1 MTNTAFVL
9 LSEEDE
15 MTVSR
20 DVLESLP
27 QSLYRAL
34 PWAAHTID
42 SCVKIVAEAQ
52 RTNNPRRV
60 RAWIDF
66 ERATPSGE
74 DILGCLDSVIHEMT
88 QPGEGFAD
96 RVRFANKLRQEALDY
111 LRTSGAMASAQ
122 STVDPQAAAQADG
135 LVAALRLHDPALAE
149 HAEITAQLATRL
161 AVSMGLD
168 TETVARVTLTARLH
182 DLGKM
187 RISRSIMNKPLPLT
201 AAEREEVQSYPAIGA
216 ETLATMPALAP
227 IAPLVRAQREWF
239 NGHGYPAGTARE
251 EIPLESRIV
260 ALCDAFH
267 TMTLARPY
275 RQAVSSNEAMAQ
287 IVAGSGTQFDPE
299 LVTAFTAMLGYR
311 GRIAQSA

>member
-1 MTNTAFVL
+1 M
-9 LSEEDE
+9 EEDE

-27 QSLYRAL
+27 QSLYRSL

-66 ERATPSGE
+66 ERGMPSGE
-74 DILGCLDSVIHEMT
+74 EILGTLDNVLHQMT
-88 QPGEGFAD
+88 LPGDAFAD
-96 RVRFANKLRQEALDY
+96 RVKFANKLRQEALDY

-122 STVDPQAAAQADG
+122 STLDPHASSLADG
-135 LVAALRLHDPALAE
+135 LVAALRLHDPVLADHSE
-149 HAEITAQLATRL
+149 LTAEFATRL
-161 AVSMGLD
+161 AVTMGLD
-168 TETVARVTLTARLH
+168 DATVARVTLTARLH

-187 RISRSIMNKPLPLT
+187 RISRSIMNKPMPLT
-201 AAEREEVQSYPAIGA
+201 AAERDEVQSYPTIGA
-216 ETLATMPALAP
+216 ETLAAMPALAE

-239 NGHGYPAGTARE
+239 DGRGYPAGTAHE

-260 ALCDAFH
+260 AIADAFH

-275 RQAVSSNEAMAQ
+275 RKAYSTNEAMAELL
-287 IVAGSGTQFDPE
+287 AGSGTQFDPE

>member
-1 MTNTAFVL
+1 
-9 LSEEDE
+9 

-27 QSLYRAL
+27 QSLYRSL
-34 PWAAHTID
+34 PWASHTID

-52 RTNNPRRV
+52 RMNNPRRI

-66 ERATPSGE
+66 ERGMPSGE
-74 DILGCLDSVIHEMT
+74 EILGCLDSVIHEMT
-88 QPGEGFAD
+88 QPGEGFAN

-111 LRTSGAMASAQ
+111 LRTKGAMASAQ
-122 STVDPQAAAQADG
+122 SPLDATAAAQADG
-135 LVAALRLHDPALAE
+135 LVAALRLHDPELAE
-149 HAEITAQLATRL
+149 HCEITAQLASRL
-161 AVSMGLD
+161 AVNMGLD
-168 TETVARVTLTARLH
+168 SATVARVTLTGRLH

-187 RISRSIMNKPLPLT
+187 RISRSIMNKPMPLT
-201 AAEREEVQSYPAIGA
+201 AAECEEVQSYPAIGA
-216 ETLATMPALAP
+216 ATLEAMPALAE
-227 IAPLVRAQREWF
+227 IAPLVRATREWF
-239 NGHGYPAGTARE
+239 DGRGYPAGTAHE

-275 RQAVSSNEAMAQ
+275 RKTRSSNEAMEQ
-287 IVAGSGTQFDPE
+287 IIAGSGTQFDPE

>member
-1 MTNTAFVL
+1 MPETTFADM
-9 LSEEDE
+9 EEDE

-27 QSLYRAL
+27 QPLYRSL

-66 ERATPSGE
+66 ERAMPSG
-74 DILGCLDSVIHEMT
+74 DQILGCLDSVIHEMT

-96 RVRFANKLRQEALDY
+96 RIRFANKLRQEALDY
-111 LRTSGAMASAQ
+111 LRTSGAMVSAQ
-122 STVDPQAAAQADG
+122 TTLDPQASLLADG
-135 LVAALRLHDPALAE
+135 LLAALRLHDSELAE
-149 HAEITAQLATRL
+149 HSEITAQLATRL
-161 AVSMGLD
+161 AVAQGLD
-168 TETVARVTLTARLH
+168 NATVARVTLTARLH

-187 RISRSIMNKPLPLT
+187 RISRSIMNKPMPLT
-201 AAEREEVQSYPAIGA
+201 AAERNEVQSYPAIGA
-216 ETLATMPALAP
+216 ETLGTMPALAE

-239 NGHGYPAGTARE
+239 DGSGYPDGTRSE
-251 EIPLESRIV
+251 EIPRESRIV
-260 ALCDAFH
+260 AIADAFH
-267 TMTLARPY
+267 TMTQPRPY
-275 RQAVSSNEAMAQ
+275 RNARTTNEAMAQ
-287 IVAGSGTQFDPE
+287 LVDGRGTQFDPD
-299 LVTAFTAMLGYR
+299 LVAAFTAMLGYR

>member
-1 MTNTAFVL
+1 
-9 LSEEDE
+9 

-27 QSLYRAL
+27 QSLYRSL

-74 DILGCLDSVIHEMT
+74 EILGCLDSVIHEMT
-88 QPGEGFAD
+88 QPGDAFAD
-96 RVRFANKLRQEALDY
+96 RVRFANKIRQEALDY
-111 LRTSGAMASAQ
+111 MRTSGAIASAKN
-122 STVDPQAAAQADG
+122 TVDPQASALADG
-135 LVAALRLHDPALAE
+135 LVAALRLHDPELAE
-149 HAEITAQLATRL
+149 HSEITAQLATRL
-161 AVSMGLD
+161 AVAMGLD
-168 TETVARVTLTARLH
+168 TATVARVTLTARLH

-201 AAEREEVQSYPAIGA
+201 AAERDEVQSYPTIGA
-216 ETLATMPALAP
+216 ETLAAMPALAA

-239 NGHGYPAGTARE
+239 DGRGYPAGTAHA

-260 ALCDAFH
+260 ALVDAFH
-267 TMTLARPY
+267 TMTLTRPY
-275 RQAVSSNEAMAQ
+275 RMARSTNEAMEQ
-287 IVAGSGTQFDPE
+287 VVAGSGTQFDPE

>member
-1 MTNTAFVL
+1 
-9 LSEEDE
+9 

-27 QSLYRAL
+27 QSLYRSL
-34 PWAAHTID
+34 PWASHTID

-66 ERATPSGE
+66 ERANPSGDE
-74 DILGCLDSVIHEMT
+74 ILGCLDSVIHEMT
-88 QPGEGFAD
+88 QPGEKFAD
-96 RVRFANKLRQEALDY
+96 RVKFANKLRQEALDY
-111 LRTSGAMASAQ
+111 LRTSGAMASAK
-122 STVDPQAAAQADG
+122 STQDPHAAAAAEGLMAAVRLSDPDLAD
-135 LVAALRLHDPALAE
+135 HS
-149 HAEITAQLATRL
+149 EITAELATRL
-161 AVSMGLD
+161 AVNMGLD
-168 TETVARVTLTARLH
+168 TATVARVTLTGRLH
-182 DLGKM
+182 DIGKL

-201 AAEREEVQSYPAIGA
+201 AAERDEVQSYPAVGA
-216 ETLATMPALAP
+216 ETLAAMPALAE
-227 IAPLVRAQREWF
+227 IAPLVRATREWF
-239 NGHGYPAGTARE
+239 DGRGYPAGTAHD

-260 ALCDAFH
+260 ALADAFH

-275 RQAVSSNEAMAQ
+275 RTVRSTNEAMEQ

-311 GRIAQSA
+311 GRIAQTA

>member
-1 MTNTAFVL
+1 MLPTAFAQMN
-9 LSEEDE
+9 EDE

-27 QSLYRAL
+27 QSLYRSL

-74 DILGCLDSVIHEMT
+74 EILGCLDSVIHEMT
-88 QPGEGFAD
+88 QPGEAFAD
-96 RVRFANKLRQEALDY
+96 RVRFANKIRQEALDY
-111 LRTSGAMASAQ
+111 MRTSGAMASAQ
-122 STVDPQAAAQADG
+122 TTLDPQATALADG
-135 LVAALRLHDPALAE
+135 LVAALRLHDPELAE
-149 HAEITAQLATRL
+149 HSEITAQLATRL
-161 AVSMGLD
+161 AVAMGLD
-168 TETVARVTLTARLH
+168 AATVARVTLTARLH

-187 RISRSIMNKPLPLT
+187 RISRSIMNKPMPLT
-201 AAEREEVQSYPAIGA
+201 AAERDEVQSYPTIGA
-216 ETLATMPALAP
+216 ETLAAMPALAA

-239 NGHGYPAGTARE
+239 DGRGYPAGTAHA

-260 ALCDAFH
+260 ALVDAFH

-275 RQAVSSNEAMAQ
+275 RIARSTNEAMEQ
-287 IVAGSGTQFDPE
+287 VLAGSGTQFDPE

>member
-1 MTNTAFVL
+1 MNTTAFAHL
-9 LSEEDE
+9 EEDE

-27 QSLYRAL
+27 QSLYRSL

-74 DILGCLDSVIHEMT
+74 EILGCLDSVIHEMT
-88 QPGEGFAD
+88 QPGERFAD

-122 STVDPQAAAQADG
+122 STLDPQTSSLADG
-135 LVAALRLHDPALAE
+135 LVGALRLHDPELAE
-149 HAEITAQLATRL
+149 HSEITAQLATRL
-161 AVSMGLD
+161 AVAMRLD
-168 TETVARVTLTARLH
+168 TATVARVTLAARLH

-187 RISRSIMNKPLPLT
+187 RISRSIMNKPMPLT
-201 AAEREEVQSYPAIGA
+201 AAEREEVQSYPVVGA
-216 ETLATMPALAP
+216 ETLAAMPALAE

-239 NGHGYPAGTARE
+239 DGRGYPAGTAHE

-260 ALCDAFH
+260 AIADAFH

-275 RQAVSSNEAMAQ
+275 RKAYSTNEAMAQ
-287 IVAGSGTQFDPE
+287 LLAGSGTQFDPE
-299 LVTAFTAMLGYR
+299 LVTAFTAILGYR

>member
-1 MTNTAFVL
+1 
-9 LSEEDE
+9 

-74 DILGCLDSVIHEMT
+74 EILGCLDSVIHEMT

-96 RVRFANKLRQEALDY
+96 RVKFANKLRQEALDY

-122 STVDPQAAAQADG
+122 STVDPNAAAQADG
-135 LVAALRLHDPALAE
+135 LVAALRLHDPVLAE

-161 AVSMGLD
+161 AIQLGCD
-168 TETVARVTLTARLH
+168 EETVARVTLTARLH

-187 RISRSIMNKPLPLT
+187 RISHSIMNKPLPLT
-201 AAEREEVQSYPAIGA
+201 AAERAEVQSYPVVGA
-216 ETLATMPALAP
+216 ETLAAMPALAH

-239 NGHGYPAGTARE
+239 DGRGYPAGAVRE
-251 EIPLESRIV
+251 EIPIESRIV

-267 TMTLARPY
+267 TMTQARPY
-275 RQAVSSNEAMAQ
+275 RNALSSNEAMEQ
-287 IVAGSGTQFDPE
+287 IVAGSGTQFDPA

-311 GRIAQSA
+311 ARIARSA

>member
-1 MTNTAFVL
+1 MRNTAFAQ
-9 LSEEDE
+9 SDQDE

-27 QSLYRAL
+27 QSLYRSL

-66 ERATPSGE
+66 ERAMPSGE
-74 DILGCLDSVIHEMT
+74 EVLGCLDNVLHQMT
-88 QPGEGFAD
+88 LPGESFAD

-122 STVDPQAAAQADG
+122 STLDPHAAAQADG
-135 LVAALRLHDPALAE
+135 LLAAVRLHDPELAE

-161 AVSMGLD
+161 AVGRGLD
-168 TETVARVTLTARLH
+168 AATVARVTLTARLH
-182 DLGKM
+182 DIGKL

-201 AAEREEVQSYPAIGA
+201 AAEREEVQSYPTIGA
-216 ETLATMPALAP
+216 ETLAAMPALAE

-239 NGHGYPAGTARE
+239 DGRGYPAGTAHD

-260 ALCDAFH
+260 ALADAFH

-275 RQAVSSNEAMAQ
+275 RKARSTNEAMEE
-287 IVAGSGTQFDPE
+287 ILAGSGTQFDPE
-299 LVTAFTAMLGYR
+299 LVAAFTAMLGYR

>member
-1 MTNTAFVL
+1 
-9 LSEEDE
+9 

-34 PWAAHTID
+34 PWANHTID

-74 DILGCLDSVIHEMT
+74 EILGCLDSVIHEMT
-88 QPGEGFAD
+88 QPGEAFAD
-96 RVRFANKLRQEALDY
+96 RIKFANKLRQEALDY

-122 STVDPQAAAQADG
+122 STVDPHAAALADG
-135 LVAALRLHDPALAE
+135 LVAALRLHDPALAD
-149 HAEITAQLATRL
+149 HSEITAQLATRL
-161 AVSMGLD
+161 AVQMGLD
-168 TETVARVTLTARLH
+168 GETVARVTLTGRLH

-201 AAEREEVQSYPAIGA
+201 AAERAEVESYPVIGA
-216 ETLATMPALAP
+216 ETLAAMPALAP

-239 NGHGYPAGTARE
+239 DGHGYPAGTARE

-267 TMTLARPY
+267 TMTLGRPY

>member
-1 MTNTAFVL
+1 MTI
-9 LSEEDE
+9 
-15 MTVSR
+15 SR

-27 QSLYRAL
+27 QSLYSSL

-66 ERATPSGE
+66 ERATPSGAE
-74 DILGCLDSVIHEMT
+74 IIGCLDNVLHQMVM
-88 QPGEGFAD
+88 PGEKFAD
-96 RVRFANKLRQEALDY
+96 RVKFANKLRQEAVDY
-111 LRTSGAMASAQ
+111 VRTSGAMASAQ
-122 STVDPQAAAQADG
+122 STLDPQATAQADG
-135 LVAALRLHDPALAE
+135 LVAAMRLADPELAD
-149 HAEITAQLATRL
+149 HCEIVAQLATRL
-161 AVSMGLD
+161 AVAMGLD
-168 TETVARVTLTARLH
+168 TATVARVTLTARLH
-182 DLGKM
+182 DVGKL

-201 AAEREEVQSYPAIGA
+201 AAEREEVQSYPTVGA
-216 ETLATMPALAP
+216 ETLAAMPALAE

-239 NGHGYPAGTARE
+239 DGRGYPAGTAHE

-260 ALCDAFH
+260 ALADAFH

-275 RQAVSSNEAMAQ
+275 RRTATSNEAMEQ

-299 LVTAFTAMLGYR
+299 LVTAFTAMLGGHR
-311 GRIAQSA
+311 ARVAQSA